1 MRVRSTVGAFVAYN
15 TRSDALRIPSDDPV
29 EAVAVK
35 TRSFGST

>member
-29 EAVAVK
+29 EAVVAK
-35 TRSFGST
+35 TRSCGST